1 MSTNSNGLIVEY
13 NDVPNLS
20 KSIATLLE
28 DEKMC
33 KEMGLAGRIW
43 SQNFSWESIVSDLEK
58 EYSSIIG

>member
-1 MSTNSNGLIVEY
+1 MSPNNNGLIVEY

-43 SQNFSWESIVSDLEK
+43 AQNFSWESIVRDLEK